1 MIMIICEECFI
12 FIELIL
18 IVFLF
23 DFKVCFFY
31 VWLLISNRIWETCCY
46 YVYVCVFGDCLSDCW
61 KLIFLL
67 ILYKFEFVL

>member
-1 MIMIICEECFI
+1 MIFVLLNRNFSVSILIGINFMIMIICEEFLI

-31 VWLLISNRIWETCCY
+31 VWLLISNRI
-46 YVYVCVFGDCLSDCW
+46 
-61 KLIFLL
+61 
-67 ILYKFEFVL
+67 